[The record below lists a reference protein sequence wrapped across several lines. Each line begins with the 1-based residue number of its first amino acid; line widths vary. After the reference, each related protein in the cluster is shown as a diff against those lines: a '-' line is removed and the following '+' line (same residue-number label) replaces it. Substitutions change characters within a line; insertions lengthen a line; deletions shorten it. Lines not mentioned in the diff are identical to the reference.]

1 MKTANKT
8 GMSPEVTTL
17 ARLFLHACRTHRKP
31 DRMLVKRSG
40 AWQRLS
46 SEEIESSVRRLS
58 LGFRDLGLKP
68 GDRVAL
74 LSRNRPEWVM
84 VDFAVLSTGGVTV
97 PIYTSLPPDLVR
109 YIVDNSGAKTVVCED
124 LDLWKKLEAVRSGLP
139 AVANVVLL
147 EGDAPAGT
155 LTLAD
160 VLERGRRLEERDPGL
175 FERLAEAVLPGDL
188 ASIIYTSGTT
198 GSPKGV
204 MLSHDNFIANIR
216 SLTVIIDF
224 RSDDTALSFLPL
236 SHVLERT
243 ATFIFVLQGSTI
255 AFAESVE
262 SVGADL
268 LEVRPTIVISVPRL
282 FEKIYAR
289 VIDQV
294 LTGSRL
300 KRAAFVWALETGK
313 RAMAKSLAG
322 EPVPNALAFKRGL
335 ARKLVFSKITSRTGG
350 RMRFFVCGGAPI
362 STDIVEFFR
371 AMGLIILPGYGL
383 TETSPVLT
391 GSTLD
396 DFRFGTVGKVIPD
409 VELRIAEDG
418 EILARGP
425 NVMMGYYKNEDAT
438 REAMAGGWFHTGD
451 IGRFDDEGFLVI
463 TDRKKDIIVTSG
475 GKNVAPQPIE
485 SLIQMSPFV
494 ANVVVV
500 GSSRKFVS
508 ALIVPDFD
516 KLEAHARAKGIAFGD
531 RAELC
536 GRPEVADFLLAEVN
550 RATPGLA
557 PYERIKKII
566 VLDRDF
572 EIGMGEVTPTLK
584 VRRNIVEQ
592 RYADLIDSLYRDG

>member
-1 MKTANKT
+1 
-8 GMSPEVTTL
+8 
-17 ARLFLHACRTHRKP
+17 
-31 DRMLVKRSG
+31 MLVKRSG
-40 AWQRLS
+40 AWQPLS

-84 VDFAVLSTGGVTV
+84 IDFAVLSTGGVTV

-147 EGDAPAGT
+147 DGDAPAGT

-175 FERLAEAVLPGDL
+175 FERSAEAVLPGDL

-216 SLTVIIDF
+216 SLTVVIDF

-262 SVGADL
+262 AVGADL

-322 EPVPNALAFKRGL
+322 EPVPKALAFKRGL

-350 RMRFFVCGGAPI
+350 RMRFFVCGGAPL

-396 DFRFGTVGKVIPD
+396 DFRLGTVGKVIPD

-451 IGRFDDEGFLVI
+451 IGRFDDDGFLVI

-485 SLIQMSPFV
+485 SLIQMSPFI